1 MVYKMLTYKT
11 FHGYYRKVKY
21 MFLIE
26 RYEMTNTMMNTKIF
40 L

>member
-1 MVYKMLTYKT
+1 MVYKVLTYKT

-21 MFLIE
+21 MLLIE
-26 RYEMTNTMMNTKIF
+26 RYEMTNKMINTKTF